1 MYMMKVLKFYA
12 DTSQVINH
20 IFSWRVNN
28 KADAQAALKRFQS
41 KGWKIRAA
49 WYENERIF

>member
-1 MYMMKVLKFYA
+1 MKVLKFYA
-12 DTSQVINH
+12 DTSQVMNH
-20 IFSWRVNN
+20 LFTWRVNN

-49 WYENERIF
+49 WYENEHIF